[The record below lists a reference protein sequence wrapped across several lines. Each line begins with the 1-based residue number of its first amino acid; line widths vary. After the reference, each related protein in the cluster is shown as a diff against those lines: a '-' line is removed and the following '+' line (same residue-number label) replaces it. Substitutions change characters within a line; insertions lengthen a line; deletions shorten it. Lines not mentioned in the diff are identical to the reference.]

1 MISRISRLFLA
12 ASVVLAGGCNLEHHA
27 PLRSAELPPLSPT
40 VLHANRLWIEVAER
54 VPENDCVAPND
65 ARLLCFERLRTT
77 LGFALTRSLWTSFPG
92 VEMARAIQAVPAG
105 DYVLHIDLDLE
116 ALPPDQTGPGWS
128 AGARGNW
135 RLERDGQT
143 LAGEQVAS
151 RSRAD
156 FAYGAPLG
164 AGASE
169 VVDAIAVRIGM
180 TLGGVPE
187 SRVIS
192 PVPLPEVATAPLD
205 TPPSAAAS
213 PSPAISPAVPSAP
226 ALAPSDPG
234 VAPELSPL
242 AAQKS
247 PETPPS
253 AQSFAK
259 SQ

>member
-1 MISRISRLFLA
+1 MIARIFGSFPLFLGLG
-12 ASVVLAGGCNLEHHA
+12 SVFVSACNLEHHA
-27 PLRSAELPPLSPT
+27 PLRSAELPPLAPT
-40 VLHANRLWIEVAER
+40 VLHANRLWIDVAER
-54 VPENDCVAPND
+54 MPENACVAPND

-92 VEMARAIQAVPAG
+92 VEVARRSKPVPAG
-105 DYVLHIDLDLE
+105 EYVLHIDLDLE
-116 ALPPDQTGPGWS
+116 ALAPDASGPGWS
-128 AGARGNW
+128 AGARGTW

-143 LAGEQVAS
+143 LAGERFAS

-192 PVPLPEVATAPLD
+192 AVPLPAVATAPLSGS
-205 TPPSAAAS
+205 PASAA
-213 PSPAISPAVPSAP
+213 
-226 ALAPSDPG
+226 LTPG
-234 VAPELSPL
+234 VAPLDVKKGPDDGVG
-242 AAQKS
+242 
-247 PETPPS
+247 S
-253 AQSFAK
+253 AQSLAK
-259 SQ
+259 SGE

>member
-1 MISRISRLFLA
+1 GS
-12 ASVVLAGGCNLEHHA
+12 
-27 PLRSAELPPLSPT
+27 
-40 VLHANRLWIEVAER
+40 
-54 VPENDCVAPND
+54 
-65 ARLLCFERLRTT
+65 
-77 LGFALTRSLWTSFPG
+77 ALTRSLWTSFPG
-92 VEMARAIQAVPAG
+92 VEVARSNKFVPPG

-116 ALPPDQTGPGWS
+116 ALPPDANAPGWS

-143 LAGEQVAS
+143 LAGEQVSS

-192 PVPLPEVATAPLD
+192 PVPLPAVATAPLNAPSG
-205 TPPSAAAS
+205 TESPASSPAAPSAA
-213 PSPAISPAVPSAP
+213 P
-226 ALAPSDPG
+226 
-234 VAPELSPL
+234 APEIAPL
-242 AAQKS
+242 DARKT
-247 PETPPS
+247 PESTEAGPS
-253 AQSFAK
+253 LAK

>member
-1 MISRISRLFLA
+1 MISRISRLFFGFGL
-12 ASVVLAGGCNLEHHA
+12 VLASGCNLEHHA

-40 VLHANRLWIEVAER
+40 VLHNNRLWIDVAER
-54 VPENDCVAPND
+54 IPENACVAPND
-65 ARLLCFERLRTT
+65 ARLLCFEHLRTT
-77 LGFALTRSLWTSFPG
+77 LGSALSRSLWTSFPAVEVAHG
-92 VEMARAIQAVPAG
+92 VKPVPAG

-116 ALPPDQTGPGWS
+116 ALPPDATGPGWS

-192 PVPLPEVATAPLD
+192 PVPLPAVATAPLN
-205 TPPSAAAS
+205 TSPTTEPLSPAPTSPTLAPPTAPSAVT
-213 PSPAISPAVPSAP
+213 PE
-226 ALAPSDPG
+226 
-234 VAPELSPL
+234 VAPLDAKQAPDTIQT
-242 AAQKS
+242 A
-247 PETPPS
+247 P
-253 AQSFAK
+253 SFAK
-259 SQ
+259 SL

>member
-12 ASVVLAGGCNLEHHA
+12 SSVALAGGCNLEHHA

-65 ARLLCFERLRTT
+65 RRLLCFERLRTT

-92 VEMARAIQAVPAG
+92 VEMARSSKSVPAG

-116 ALPPDQTGPGWS
+116 ALPPDQNGPGWS

-169 VVDAIAVRIGM
+169 VVAAIAVRIGM

-205 TPPSAAAS
+205 SSPSGSAPPST
-213 PSPAISPAVPSAP
+213 PAP
-226 ALAPSDPG
+226 ALAPSEPS

-242 AAQKS
+242 DAQKL